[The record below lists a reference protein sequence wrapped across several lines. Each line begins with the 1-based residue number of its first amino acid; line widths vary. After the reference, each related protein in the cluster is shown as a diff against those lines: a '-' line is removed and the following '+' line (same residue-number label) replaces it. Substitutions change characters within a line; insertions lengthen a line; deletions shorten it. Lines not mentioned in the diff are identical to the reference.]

1 VTRSSGASRAV
12 NVEIVTPIHR
22 WRCLDGDA
30 DGGAIEV
37 FEDAIRDEPESIDSL
52 SVAAPIELDESRPSP
67 NKQMPFRLGIAM
79 FTVILFGSAGY
90 SAAAPSDY
98 RSVAWA
104 RATASQD
111 VIDFLHR
118 GYALGFAGSGRASE
132 YRCARVTL
140 SRFRCTGWY
149 RYRST
154 RAGLTINFIGTTSVV
169 DTRVQVRRCVGAVCP
184 LRKWRYAAGDWRNV
198 G

>member
-1 VTRSSGASRAV
+1 
-12 NVEIVTPIHR
+12 VEPHR
-22 WRCLDGDA
+22 
-30 DGGAIEV
+30 V
-37 FEDAIRDEPESIDSL
+37 VDSL
-52 SVAAPIELDESRPSP
+52 FAVAPIELDESRPSP
-67 NKQMPFRLGIAM
+67 NYQMPFRLGIAI
-79 FTVILFGSAGY
+79 FTVIFFGSVGY

-118 GYALGFAGSGRASE
+118 GYALGFAGSGKASE
-132 YRCARVTL
+132 YRCGRVTL

-154 RAGLTINFIGTTSVV
+154 FARLTINFIGTTKVSW
-169 DTRVQVRRCVGAVCP
+169 DTRVQVRRCVGAACP
-184 LRKWRYAAGDWRNV
+184 LRKWRYAPGDWRNV

>member
-1 VTRSSGASRAV
+1 
-12 NVEIVTPIHR
+12 
-22 WRCLDGDA
+22 
-30 DGGAIEV
+30 
-37 FEDAIRDEPESIDSL
+37 
-52 SVAAPIELDESRPSP
+52 
-67 NKQMPFRLGIAM
+67 MPFRLGIAT
-79 FTVILFGSAGY
+79 FTVIFVGSAGY
-90 SAAAPSDY
+90 SVAAPGDY
-98 RSVAWA
+98 RSLAWA

-118 GYALGFAGSGRASE
+118 GYALSFAGSERASE

-154 RAGLTINFIGTTSVV
+154 RARLTISFIATQSVV
-169 DTRVQVRRCVGAVCP
+169 ETRVQVRRCVGPVCP
-184 LRKWRYAAGDWRNV
+184 LRKWRYAAGVWRSV